1 MTVPVTSYAPA
12 VPTEFGVA
20 PQDCLVLHAGTRGI
34 FGAPD
39 AVAGQPIH
47 FAFGGDSADKGQLQ
61 HKLGRRSVDACYDQV
76 SLAREDRKILDLTG
90 APR

>member
-1 MTVPVTSYAPA
+1 M
-12 VPTEFGVA
+12 PTGLGA
-20 PQDCLVLHAGTRGI
+20 ALRDCLVLYAGTRGI
-34 FGAPD
+34 SQGPD

-47 FAFGGDSADKGQLQ
+47 FAFVGDSADKGQLQ
-61 HKLGRRSVDACYDQV
+61 HKLGRRSVRARYDQV